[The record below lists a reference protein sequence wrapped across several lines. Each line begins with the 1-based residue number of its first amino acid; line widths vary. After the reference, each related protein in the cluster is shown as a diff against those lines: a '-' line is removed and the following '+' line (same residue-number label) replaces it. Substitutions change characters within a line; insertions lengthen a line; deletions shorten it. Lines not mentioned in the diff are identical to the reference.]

1 MLSRRCKY
9 TLFKDDLVREREAW
23 RFVLNHGDCKKCALW
38 QSFGS
43 GKSPGQAERQ
53 RPVASILT
61 FSIYLTL
68 PHSGRDSRCN
78 LWVEVLGSQVVAG
91 TRTTIGLKFKAA
103 GTPDGVKSGSRF
115 SSVQV
120 AVQGQVRALPGLG
133 REENS
138 RKGTRSPTRVS
149 IYSPKQSQ
157 PRPTHAGQRPLVR
170 SG

>member
-9 TLFKDDLVREREAW
+9 TPFKEDLVREREAW

-38 QSFGS
+38 QSFGF
-43 GKSPGQAERQ
+43 GESPGQAERQ

-103 GTPDGVKSGSRF
+103 RTPDGVKSGSRF

-120 AVQGQVRALPGLG
+120 VVQGLCWDLGVKKTREKAHEVPLGSASTARSKASRALPTPA
-133 REENS
+133 S
-138 RKGTRSPTRVS
+138 D
-149 IYSPKQSQ
+149 
-157 PRPTHAGQRPLVR
+157 H
-170 SG
+170 